1 MYLYVCGQ
9 SPIIAGLVKDS
20 LAPGCSH
27 GGSSASDI
35 CRHENNGI
43 RLTILCICLYLFV
56 CIFFMC
62 IACIYAYRLFGQNYD
77 LEEMTQRLLQNEYA
91 WGEGAPTTHD
101 NYNNTINNNNNT
113 YTSPAAQVYKH
124 HSLTNSSTWDQP
136 PPPDR
141 MGHNY
146 DPCGVSDGDNDEEE
160 ESGSSSFDVPIFSGL
175 LLSQSSAGHGH
186 GHGDDGEYEPDN
198 VN

>member
-1 MYLYVCGQ
+1 M
-9 SPIIAGLVKDS
+9 
-20 LAPGCSH
+20 
-27 GGSSASDI
+27 
-35 CRHENNGI
+35 
-43 RLTILCICLYLFV
+43 F
-56 CIFFMC
+56 
-62 IACIYAYRLFGQNYD
+62 IACMYAYRLFGQNYD

-91 WGEGAPTTHD
+91 WGESAPTSHD
-101 NYNNTINNNNNT
+101 NYNNSINNNNT

-136 PPPDR
+136 PLHSTVGKQ

-146 DPCGVSDGDNDEEE
+146 DPYDKDGNDGDDE

-175 LLSQSSAGHGH
+175 LLSQSQSSAGHVH
-186 GHGDDGEYEPDN
+186 GHRDGDDGEYEPDN

>member
-1 MYLYVCGQ
+1 MYVCAR

-20 LAPGCSH
+20 LAPGCAH

-35 CRHENNGI
+35 CRHENKGI

-56 CIFFMC
+56 CVFFMC
-62 IACIYAYRLFGQNYD
+62 IACIYANRLFGQNYD

-91 WGEGAPTTHD
+91 WGEGAPTSHD
-101 NYNNTINNNNNT
+101 NNYNSNNNNNT
-113 YTSPAAQVYKH
+113 YTSPTAQVYKQ

-136 PPPDR
+136 PLHSTAGKR

-146 DPCGVSDGDNDEEE
+146 GPCVEDGNNDDDE
-160 ESGSSSFDVPIFSGL
+160 ESGSSSFDVPIFSGM
-175 LLSQSSAGHGH
+175 LLSQATAGHGY
-186 GHGDDGEYEPDN
+186 GDDGEYEPDN